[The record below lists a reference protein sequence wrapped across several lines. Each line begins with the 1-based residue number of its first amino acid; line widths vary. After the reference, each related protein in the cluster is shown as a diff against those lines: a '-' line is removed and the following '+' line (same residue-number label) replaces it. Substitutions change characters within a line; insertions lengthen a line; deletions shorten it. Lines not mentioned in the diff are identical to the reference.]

1 MGTLKHPAALDE
13 LLLYRL
19 YVLQKAGRDRVERS
33 YRDVLGI
40 SLRDHT
46 ILALV
51 AASPGLTLSEL
62 ASSSG
67 MDVVVASRCVS
78 GMVTRRLLSKSRRQG
93 NNRFAQITLTEA
105 GEAAHVSAIDIGK
118 RYSEALTSGLSD
130 EEAIVLDN
138 MLTALTV
145 RAKALANTTDNDPH
159 V

>member
-19 YVLQKAGRDRVERS
+19 YVLQKAGRERVERS
-33 YRDVLGI
+33 YRDALGI

-51 AASPGLTLSEL
+51 ARSPGTTLSEL
-62 ASSSG
+62 AAASG

-78 GMVTRRLLSKSRRQG
+78 CMVTRRLLSKSRRQG
-93 NNRFAQITLTEA
+93 NNRFAQIQLTEA
-105 GEAAHVSAIDIGK
+105 GEQAHARAIEIGT
-118 RYSEALTSGLSD
+118 RYSEALTCGLSD
-130 EEAIVLDN
+130 DEATALDS
-138 MLTALTV
+138 MLTALTA
-145 RAKALANTTDNDPH
+145 RARTLASTTDSAPH